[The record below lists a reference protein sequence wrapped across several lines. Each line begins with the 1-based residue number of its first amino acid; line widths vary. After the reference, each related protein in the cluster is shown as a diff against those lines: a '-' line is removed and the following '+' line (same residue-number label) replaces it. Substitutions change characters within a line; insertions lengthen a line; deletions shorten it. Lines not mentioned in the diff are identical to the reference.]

1 MVKGIK
7 LLNRSKYSFIEYYNK
22 EGRFENILNFM
33 PTITGKKNRNFDDVA
48 IALTKVLPEEI
59 KLFGKPHTLNFKSRC
74 DKWTKYW
81 KKIINDNAKQH
92 FRNKKEIIKRSEK
105 PPPFIHLYDDLRFLE
120 LMMQKYKVP
129 IWIKNYFA
137 NIVEDYDIKHPYQD
151 ECGERI
157 MFLKLKKE
165 Y

>member
-1 MVKGIK
+1 MKKEKV
-7 LLNRSKYSFIEYYNK
+7 SFIEYYNK

-33 PTITGKKNRNFDDVA
+33 PIITGHKHRNFDDIA
-48 IALTKVLPEEI
+48 IVLANVGPEEI

-92 FRNKKEIIKRSEK
+92 FRKLKGNAVEIIKRSEK
-105 PPPFIHLYDDLRFLE
+105 APAFIHLYDDLRFLE
-120 LMMQKYKVP
+120 LMMRKYKVP
-129 IWIKNYFA
+129 NWIQNYFKDQS
-137 NIVEDYDIKHPYQD
+137 IDIKHPYED

-157 MFLKLKKE
+157 MFLKLQKE